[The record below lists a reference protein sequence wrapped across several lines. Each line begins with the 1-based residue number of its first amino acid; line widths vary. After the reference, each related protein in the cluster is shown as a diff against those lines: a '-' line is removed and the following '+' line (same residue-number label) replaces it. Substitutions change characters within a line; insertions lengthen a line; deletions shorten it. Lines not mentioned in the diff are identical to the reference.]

1 MSHYATLLAHSKRL
15 GVKAIISDG
24 MEKILKKH
32 FPNISI
38 KSPAAIGWGS
48 KIFNFWAG
56 VLVFV

>member
-38 KSPAAIGWGS
+38 KSPAIGWGA
-48 KIFNFWAG
+48 KIFHFWAE
-56 VLVFV
+56 VLDLV